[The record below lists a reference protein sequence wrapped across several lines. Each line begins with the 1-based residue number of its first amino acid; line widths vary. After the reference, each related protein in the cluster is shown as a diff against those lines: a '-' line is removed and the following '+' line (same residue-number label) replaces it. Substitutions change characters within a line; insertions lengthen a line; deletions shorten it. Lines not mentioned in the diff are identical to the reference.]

1 MESGSSRREST
12 VYNFCVG
19 YSSTLF
25 VDHFFRMNGVTSGNN
40 NAALLQVLQRS
51 QNAVD
56 AIEQHLYELRRKLQE
71 KRNEIPFIEKELED
85 CKRICRQEEE
95 QAQLEIEKRTP
106 KNYVVIPYDTL
117 VQVDS
122 HFADSFYRSW
132 KQSDK
137 SFLTLSIPRP
147 VEDTIRQFDEDI
159 SRRSGF
165 STAISEVGNHFLFST
180 SSHVIRMQFNHFV
193 NF

>member
-1 MESGSSRREST
+1 M
-12 VYNFCVG
+12 CVG
-19 YSSTLF
+19 YGYFLF
-25 VDHFFRMNGVTSGNN
+25 VCHTFFRMNGVTSGSE

-56 AIEQHLYELRRKLQE
+56 AIEKQLYELKRQLQE
-71 KRNEIPFIEKELED
+71 KRSEIPLIEKELAD

-106 KNYVVIPYDTL
+106 KNYVFVPSDTL

-122 HFADSFYRSW
+122 CFADSFYRSW

-137 SFLTLSIPRP
+137 SFLTLSMPKS
-147 VEDTIRQFDEDI
+147 VEDVIHQFDYDI
-159 SRRSGF
+159 SRKSGRS
-165 STAISEVGNHFLFST
+165 IVVSEVCSNICF
-180 SSHVIRMQFNHFV
+180 Q
-193 NF
+193 

>member
-1 MESGSSRREST
+1 
-12 VYNFCVG
+12 
-19 YSSTLF
+19 
-25 VDHFFRMNGVTSGNN
+25 MNGVTSGNN

>member
-1 MESGSSRREST
+1 
-12 VYNFCVG
+12 
-19 YSSTLF
+19 
-25 VDHFFRMNGVTSGNN
+25 MNGVTSGSNN
-40 NAALLQVLQRS
+40 TALLQVLQRS

-85 CKRICRQEEE
+85 CKRICREEEE

-106 KNYVVIPYDTL
+106 KNYVFISHDTV

-137 SFLTLSIPRP
+137 SFLTLSMPRS
-147 VEDTIRQFDEDI
+147 VEDAIRQFDEDN
-159 SRRSGF
+159 SRKSGL
-165 STAISEVGNHFLFST
+165 TTVISEVGNNFYFQRIVVLFTCNSIA
-180 SSHVIRMQFNHFV
+180 S
-193 NF
+193 

>member
-1 MESGSSRREST
+1 
-12 VYNFCVG
+12 
-19 YSSTLF
+19 
-25 VDHFFRMNGVTSGNN
+25 MNGVTSGNEN
-40 NAALLQVLQRS
+40 TALLQVLQRS

-56 AIEQHLYELRRKLQE
+56 AIEKHLYELKRKLQE

-95 QAQLEIEKRTP
+95 QAQVEIEKRTP
-106 KNYVVIPYDTL
+106 KNYVLVPHDTL

-137 SFLTLSIPRP
+137 SFLTLNMPKS
-147 VEDTIRQFDEDI
+147 VEEIIRQFDEDI
-159 SRRSGF
+159 SRKSGF
-165 STAISEVGNHFLFST
+165 TTVISEVGNNLCF
-180 SSHVIRMQFNHFV
+180 Q
-193 NF
+193 